1 MGNDAK
7 LMELEAEK
15 KQTVAEINSDA
26 KSADSGASA
35 TGDIKGFAELQTKMK
50 ASKLKEGD
58 VDEKLV
64 MLKEQNT
71 KVKVALKKSD
81 NSLKEAKSKSDKQKQ
96 SAEEAKDKEEI
107 QKAKDQET
115 VAKEKVAPLVTE
127 KKGGDATEALANTL
141 L

>member
-1 MGNDAK
+1 MGERLQENDAK

-35 TGDIKGFAELQTKMK
+35 TDDIKGFAELQTKMK

-64 MLKEQNT
+64 MLKEQNS

-81 NSLKEAKSKSDKQKQ
+81 NSLKEAKSKLEG
-96 SAEEAKDKEEI
+96 AE
-107 QKAKDQET
+107 
-115 VAKEKVAPLVTE
+115 L
-127 KKGGDATEALANTL
+127 
-141 L
+141 